1 METIINFFSTPQGV
15 ALSSVVTIVSLIYA
29 LFQRAKAIN
38 ISNEIIVKNSTIV
51 TLENQNNELTQQ
63 LTSISDSNNELK
75 IINSQ
80 LTKSVNN
87 LENGDLNQSKLSVHQ
102 TGKNNISNGDI
113 DGDVTLHL
121 S

>member
-15 ALSSVVTIVSLIYA
+15 ALSSLVTISSLIYA
-29 LFQRAKAIN
+29 FFQRSKTIN
-38 ISNEIIVKNSTIV
+38 ISNEIITKNSEIT
-51 TLENQNNELTQQ
+51 TLETQNIGLTQQ

-80 LTKSVNN
+80 LTKTVNN
-87 LENGDLNQSKLSVHQ
+87 LENGDLNHSKQSVSQ
-102 TGKNNISNGDI
+102 TGKNNINNGDI
-113 DGDVTLHL
+113 DGDVTLNL